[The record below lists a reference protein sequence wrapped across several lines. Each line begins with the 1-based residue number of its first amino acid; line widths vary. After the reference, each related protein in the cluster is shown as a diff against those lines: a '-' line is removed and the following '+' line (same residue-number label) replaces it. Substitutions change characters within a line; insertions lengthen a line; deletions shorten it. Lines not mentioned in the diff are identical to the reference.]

1 MTYPEL
7 ISEVMK
13 ETNLQPQEAL
23 TMVNSVFGIIKRTLA
38 GGDMVRIE
46 KFGTFLLRE
55 TGKRTNRNSQTGE
68 EKIVSESVTPAFRA
82 DRELMDAVGEQG
94 K

>member
-7 ISEVMK
+7 IAEVIK
-13 ETNLQPQEAL
+13 ETKLKPQEAVA
-23 TMVNSVFGIIKRTLA
+23 TVGSVFEIIKRTLA
-38 GGDMVRIE
+38 GGDMVRIDR
-46 KFGTFLLRE
+46 FGTFLLRE

-68 EKIVSESVTPAFRA
+68 ETAIPESVTPAFRA
-82 DRELMDAVGEQG
+82 DKELMDIVSQQG